1 MAGWCDLG
9 HVCLGATWRKLSP
22 MAVAGDDPYR
32 NTRETSMSKHH
43 NKLQQKSPAKPEID
57 NDCGALDDRD
67 LAKVTGGDKASPK
80 EFPKETI
87 TFNYGG
93 IEYQYN

>member
-1 MAGWCDLG
+1 
-9 HVCLGATWRKLSP
+9 
-22 MAVAGDDPYR
+22 
-32 NTRETSMSKHH
+32 MSKHH

-80 EFPKETI
+80 DFPKETM
-87 TFNYGG
+87 TFDYGR
-93 IEYQYN
+93 IEYQYK